1 MAAIAQQLFI
11 EDKKNHQSMVVKV
24 VADASKQIKVIQE
37 LDFAISAGDREFSP
51 AVKLVLTEALALIN
65 NAHNYT
71 LHSFE
76 SAFNAITSTYGTLLA
91 MQARN
96 PVAKQ
101 MQQRFNRRY
110 ADFTALI
117 QQSRIENVQRPYEI
131 VASDG
136 NVSKNAYFLAK
147 RLFDIVLATVLLVVL
162 LPLLLVVMVLIRLD
176 SPGSIFFTQKRMGSA
191 RIYRHGITVWQ
202 PVVFDFYKFRSM
214 FQNADE
220 SYHREYIAK
229 WMNGKLDG
237 DQESQKVLKLQNDPR
252 ITRIGYFIRKTSIDE
267 LPQLLNVIKGDMS
280 LVGPRP
286 VPLYEAEAYSKEHA
300 ERLASVPGI
309 TGLWQVEGRGRTTL
323 EEQVRLDVDYIN
335 HQSLLQDILILVRTP
350 AAVFKGTGA
359 H

>member
-1 MAAIAQQLFI
+1 M
-11 EDKKNHQSMVVKV
+11 EDKKNHQNAIVKV
-24 VADASKQIKVIQE
+24 VAHSSRHIKVIQE
-37 LDFAISAGDREFSP
+37 LDFAILAGDNEFSP

-71 LHSFE
+71 LSSFE
-76 SAFNAITSTYGTLLA
+76 AAFNAITSTYGSLLS
-91 MQARN
+91 MQATD

-101 MQQRFNRRY
+101 MQHRFNRRY
-110 ADFTALI
+110 ADFSALI
-117 QQSRIENVQRPYEI
+117 QQSRIETVQRPYQI
-131 VASDG
+131 VASHG

-147 RLFDIVLATVLLVVL
+147 RVFDIVAALLL
-162 LPLLLVVMVLIRLD
+162 LIAFSPLLLTVMALIKLD
-176 SPGSIFFTQKRMGSA
+176 SKGSIFFTQKRMGSA

-214 FQNADE
+214 YQNADE
-220 SYHREYIAK
+220 SYHKEYIAK
-229 WMNGKLDG
+229 WMNGKV
-237 DQESQKVLKLQNDPR
+237 DQAEVSGKVLKLQNDPR
-252 ITRIGYFIRKTSIDE
+252 ITRIGHYIRKTSIDE

-286 VPLYEAEAYSKEHA
+286 VPLYEAEAYSKEHT

-323 EEQVRLDVDYIN
+323 EEQVALDIDYIN
-335 HQSLLQDILILVRTP
+335 HQSLLRDLTILARTP
-350 AAVFKGTGA
+350 VAVFKGTGA